1 MPMPF
6 TGAMGALVLMD
17 TGALVGAVV
26 EALTGALVRGDTTL
40 GTAVVDGTAVVEG
53 ADVGTL
59 VNAAIGD
66 FVGTLVGI
74 LVLMG
79 EIGALVVVTLPIPIS
94 IAIAIP
100 I

>member
-1 MPMPF
+1 
-6 TGAMGALVLMD
+6 MGD
-17 TGALVGAVV
+17 TTGALVGEAVGVPFDKGAFV
-26 EALTGALVRGDTTL
+26 ETGTTI